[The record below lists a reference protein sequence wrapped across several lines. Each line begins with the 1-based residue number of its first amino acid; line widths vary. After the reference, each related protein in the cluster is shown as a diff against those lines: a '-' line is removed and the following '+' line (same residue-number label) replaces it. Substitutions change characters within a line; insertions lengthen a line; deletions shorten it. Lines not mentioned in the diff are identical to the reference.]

1 MDAAIAFKA
10 LYTDEGRRDPYPHYA
25 ELHRHGPALR
35 LGPEVGRY
43 AAVVHGYEAVNQ
55 ALRDPVFRVVD
66 AGRLDKLEPSWRDHP
81 AMRTFM
87 DSMFFTNGPGHSRM
101 RRLFSQMF
109 TARRVAAL
117 EPAVVRLTC
126 AALDRLAALGAGGA
140 PVDFMG
146 EFACR
151 VPSDVIGE
159 LIGIPEE
166 DRGWFLPRVR
176 AVGRVLE
183 LNGRTADNVRIG
195 NGAAE
200 EVTAYFADLLARR
213 RAAPRQDM
221 VSALVQADGG
231 PGDDLT
237 DAELMFNL
245 MALFNAGFVTTTNLL
260 GNGLTLLL
268 ERPDDLAAVRTRPDL
283 VPGYVEEI
291 LRYEPSSHFVT
302 RWVAADADVAGIP
315 VPSGGSVLVLLGA
328 ANRDP
333 ARFPDPDVF
342 DATRPDIQPM
352 TFGAGPHYCLG
363 AALSRT
369 EARIALPLLLNRFPR
384 IALAG
389 PPGERNQLA
398 MRGYA
403 TLPVTLGV

>member
-1 MDAAIAFKA
+1 
-10 LYTDEGRRDPYPHYA
+10 
-25 ELHRHGPALR
+25 
-35 LGPEVGRY
+35 
-43 AAVVHGYEAVNQ
+43 
-55 ALRDPVFRVVD
+55 
-66 AGRLDKLEPSWRDHP
+66 
-81 AMRTFM
+81 
-87 DSMFFTNGPGHSRM
+87 
-101 RRLFSQMF
+101 
-109 TARRVAAL
+109 
-117 EPAVVRLTC
+117 
-126 AALDRLAALGAGGA
+126 
-140 PVDFMG
+140 
-146 EFACR
+146 
-151 VPSDVIGE
+151 
-159 LIGIPEE
+159 
-166 DRGWFLPRVR
+166 
-176 AVGRVLE
+176 
-183 LNGRTADNVRIG
+183 
-195 NGAAE
+195 
-200 EVTAYFADLLARR
+200 FADLLARR